1 MSNNID
7 IAGLN
12 IREIVELLWE
22 NAEYSPSNKTK
33 IEFDWKIIKKELRP
47 NGYLENGCGKILKI
61 LISSKYI
68 DSSKYDNIYGPDK
81 AKNLL
86 DKLKNIE

>member
-7 IAGLN
+7 IIGLN

-22 NAEYSPSNKTK
+22 NAEYSPSNIT
-33 IEFDWKIIKKELRP
+33 ESRFDWKIIKKELRP

-61 LISSKYI
+61 LINSKYI
-68 DSSKYDNIYGPDK
+68 DTSKYDSIYGPDK

-86 DKLKNIE
+86 KKLKNIE